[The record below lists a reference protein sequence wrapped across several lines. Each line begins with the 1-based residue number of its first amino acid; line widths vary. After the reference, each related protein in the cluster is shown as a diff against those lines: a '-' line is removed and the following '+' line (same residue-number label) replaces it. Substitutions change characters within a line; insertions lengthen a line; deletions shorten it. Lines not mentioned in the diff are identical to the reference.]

1 MTIDHSELNEFLA
14 TAIKSAISETSVD
27 ESGAHNHYEL
37 LANRGDI
44 IDEDA
49 SVIVEMLENDIS
61 RAQIHQ
67 LTSDA
72 AILALLLFQLKW
84 DVLAIATEPSRSKLI
99 EYLAK
104 TVKFDFLKTERRFR
118 ILQVSFPTSMT
129 ELLASKSR
137 DAIIIAANLVTQD
150 NKEREQSIIDGIS
163 LYQHAI
169 IDLRTFTQLREDPGE
184 QAVLLKKFQDCHFL
198 VYKRTGSDGK
208 NNIVWLNKTS
218 D

>member
-118 ILQVSFPTSMT
+118 ILGFLPDQHDRIVS
-129 ELLASKSR
+129 
-137 DAIIIAANLVTQD
+137 Q
-150 NKEREQSIIDGIS
+150 
-163 LYQHAI
+163 
-169 IDLRTFTQLREDPGE
+169 
-184 QAVLLKKFQDCHFL
+184 
-198 VYKRTGSDGK
+198 
-208 NNIVWLNKTS
+208 
-218 D
+218 